1 MKPFPIPTQ
10 KVHLRIKQATGE
22 LWDGSVQGGQ
32 QIFVFRGFLALKSDV
47 KHRLVKSY
55 HLYSHIFLPSLPHI
69 T

>member
-1 MKPFPIPTQ
+1 MCEAQGK
-10 KVHLRIKQATGE
+10 KATGE

-55 HLYSHIFLPSLPHI
+55 HLYSHIFRPEFPKYNLALAV
-69 T
+69 